1 MSAGGKRGSGG
12 AGGMRGVSGAGGT
25 GAGGTGGPV
34 SGRGGADGVIVAM
47 GGRSLE
53 REISLRSGRRV
64 ERALRALG
72 HSVQVLD
79 ADGDF
84 VARLIERRPD
94 FVFVAM
100 HGRGGED
107 GTLQDLLET
116 LGVPYTGSDPLA
128 SALCMDKMLFKRM
141 LRLHGIPTPAFHSFN
156 ETAFRELGGARTF
169 PRLLAELG
177 LPVVVKPVAQGS
189 AIGIKFVHSAEQLP
203 SAILG
208 AFGYGDRVLVERRI
222 VGRELAVTIVDRA
235 LAPAV
240 AQAAPVTA
248 VGADAR
254 AGAGV
259 AADGPV
265 ALPVVE
271 LFTPESFYS
280 YEAHYTIGQLRM
292 EAPAD
297 LEPAVRERVESVA
310 LASYRLMGC
319 RDFARVDLILDEL
332 GEPQVLEINTIP
344 GLTETGIVTAAA
356 EAAGLTFEQ
365 LVAAIVARA
374 HAA

>member
-1 MSAGGKRGSGG
+1 
-12 AGGMRGVSGAGGT
+12 
-25 GAGGTGGPV
+25 
-34 SGRGGADGVIVAM
+34 
-47 GGRSLE
+47 
-53 REISLRSGRRV
+53 
-64 ERALRALG
+64 
-72 HSVQVLD
+72 VLD

-84 VARLIERRPD
+84 VARVIELQPD

-189 AIGIKFVHSAEQLP
+189 AIGIKFVHTAEQLP

-208 AFGYGDRVLVERRI
+208 AFGYGDRVLVERR
-222 VGRELAVTIVDRA
+222 VAGRELAVTVVDR
-235 LAPAV
+235 
-240 AQAAPVTA
+240 
-248 VGADAR
+248 
-254 AGAGV
+254 
-259 AADGPV
+259 DGGPRV
-265 ALPVVE
+265 LPIVE

-292 EAPAD
+292 ESPAD
-297 LEPAVRERVESVA
+297 LQPAVRERVESVA

-374 HAA
+374 GAA

>member
-1 MSAGGKRGSGG
+1 MSGESAL
-12 AGGMRGVSGAGGT
+12 
-25 GAGGTGGPV
+25 
-34 SGRGGADGVIVAM
+34 VAM

-53 REISLRSGRRV
+53 REVSLRSGRRV
-64 ERALRALG
+64 ERTLRALG
-72 HSVQVLD
+72 YSVQALD

-84 VARLIERRPD
+84 VARVIEREPD

-116 LGVPYTGSDPLA
+116 LAVPYTGSDPLA
-128 SALCMDKMLFKRM
+128 SSLCMDKMLFKRM

-169 PRLLAELG
+169 PRLLAELE
-177 LPVVVKPVAQGS
+177 LPVVVKPIAQGS
-189 AIGIKFVHSAEQLP
+189 AIGIKFVHTPEQLP

-208 AFGYGDRVLVERRI
+208 AFGYGDRVLVERRV
-222 VGRELAVTIVDRA
+222 VGRELAVTILDRA
-235 LAPAV
+235 TALA
-240 AQAAPVTA
+240 AQASAA
-248 VGADAR
+248 AQ
-254 AGAGV
+254 AGSGSGSE
-259 AADGPV
+259 GPV
-265 ALPVVE
+265 ALPIVE

-292 EAPAD
+292 EVPAD

-356 EAAGLTFEQ
+356 EAAGLTFAE
-365 LVAAIVARA
+365 LVAAIVARVC
-374 HAA
+374 AA

>member
-1 MSAGGKRGSGG
+1 MSSGG
-12 AGGMRGVSGAGGT
+12 A
-25 GAGGTGGPV
+25 
-34 SGRGGADGVIVAM
+34 IVAM

-72 HSVQVLD
+72 HSVQALD

-84 VARLIERRPD
+84 VARVIEQQPD

-169 PRLLAELG
+169 PRLLAELE

-222 VGRELAVTIVDRA
+222 VGRELAVTIVDR
-235 LAPAV
+235 
-240 AQAAPVTA
+240 
-248 VGADAR
+248 
-254 AGAGV
+254 
-259 AADGPV
+259 DGGPR
-265 ALPVVE
+265 ALPIVE

-292 EAPAD
+292 ESPAD
-297 LEPAVRERVESVA
+297 VEPAVRERVESVA

-365 LVAAIVARA
+365 LVAAIVTRA
-374 HAA
+374 GAA

>member
-1 MSAGGKRGSGG
+1 M
-12 AGGMRGVSGAGGT
+12 T
-25 GAGGTGGPV
+25 PGP
-34 SGRGGADGVIVAM
+34 AIVAM

-64 ERALRALG
+64 ERALRELG
-72 HSVQVLD
+72 YEVHALD
-79 ADGDF
+79 AGGDF
-84 VARLIERRPD
+84 IDRVLAENPS

-116 LGVPYTGSDPLA
+116 LSIPYTGSDALA

-141 LRLHGIPTPAFHSFN
+141 LRLHSIPTPPFHSFN

-169 PRLLAELG
+169 PRLLEELG

-189 AIGIKFVHSAEQLP
+189 AIGIKFVSTPEQLP

-208 AFGYGDRVLVERRI
+208 AFGYGDRVLVEKRI
-222 VGRELAVTIVDRA
+222 VGRELAVTVMDS
-235 LAPAV
+235 P
-240 AQAAPVTA
+240 Q
-248 VGADAR
+248 
-254 AGAGV
+254 
-259 AADGPV
+259 GPR

-292 EAPAD
+292 EVPAELSD
-297 LEPAVRERVESVA
+297 AVRARVEEVA
-310 LASYRLMGC
+310 LQSYTLMGC
-319 RDFARVDLILDEL
+319 RDFARIDIILDEHD
-332 GEPQVLEINTIP
+332 EPQVLEINTIP
-344 GLTETGIVTAAA
+344 GLTETGIATAAA
-356 EAAGLTFEQ
+356 EAAGMTFSEF
-365 LVAAIVARA
+365 VSAIVHRVS
-374 HAA
+374 

>member
-1 MSAGGKRGSGG
+1 MSD
-12 AGGMRGVSGAGGT
+12 
-25 GAGGTGGPV
+25 GP
-34 SGRGGADGVIVAM
+34 AIVAM

-53 REISLRSGRRV
+53 REISLRSGHRV
-64 ERALRALG
+64 ERALRTLGYSVLALD
-72 HSVQVLD
+72 VD
-79 ADGDF
+79 ADFIDR
-84 VARLIERRPD
+84 VLAEQPR

-169 PRLLAELG
+169 PRLLEELR
-177 LPVVVKPVAQGS
+177 LPAVVKPVAQGS
-189 AIGIKFVHSAEQLP
+189 AIGIKFVTSASQLP

-208 AFGYGDRVLVERRI
+208 AFGYGDRVLVEERI
-222 VGRELAVTIVDRA
+222 VGRELAVTVLDSA
-235 LAPAV
+235 DPA
-240 AQAAPVTA
+240 
-248 VGADAR
+248 
-254 AGAGV
+254 AG
-259 AADGPV
+259 PR

-292 EAPAD
+292 EVPAE
-297 LEPAVRERVESVA
+297 LSPAVRARVEEAA
-310 LASYRLMGC
+310 LRSYTLMGC
-319 RDFARVDLILDEL
+319 RDFARVDIILDGDEV
-332 GEPQVLEINTIP
+332 PQVLEINTIP
-344 GLTETGIVTAAA
+344 GLTETGITTAAA
-356 EAAGLTFEQ
+356 EAAGMSFPELI
-365 LVAAIVARA
+365 AAIVARVLA
-374 HAA
+374 TS

>member
-1 MSAGGKRGSGG
+1 VSAGP
-12 AGGMRGVSGAGGT
+12 A
-25 GAGGTGGPV
+25 
-34 SGRGGADGVIVAM
+34 IVAM

-64 ERALRALG
+64 ERALRELG
-72 HSVQVLD
+72 YEVHALD

-84 VARLIERRPD
+84 IDRLLAESPR

-116 LGVPYTGSDPLA
+116 LAIPYTGSDALA

-141 LRLHGIPTPAFHSFN
+141 LRLHSIPTPAFHSFN

-169 PRLLAELG
+169 PRLLEELG

-189 AIGIKFVHSAEQLP
+189 AIGIKFVATHDQLP

-208 AFGYGDRVLVERRI
+208 AFGYGDRVLVEERV
-222 VGRELAVTIVDRA
+222 VGRELAVTVMDAPEGPRA
-235 LAPAV
+235 LPI
-240 AQAAPVTA
+240 
-248 VGADAR
+248 
-254 AGAGV
+254 
-259 AADGPV
+259 
-265 ALPVVE
+265 VE

-292 EAPAD
+292 EVPAD
-297 LEPAVRERVESVA
+297 LPDDVRARVESVA
-310 LASYRLMGC
+310 LESYTLMGC
-319 RDFARVDLILDEL
+319 RDFARIDLILDER
-332 GEPQVLEINTIP
+332 EQPRVLEINTIP
-344 GLTETGIVTAAA
+344 GLTETGIATAAA
-356 EAAGLTFEQ
+356 EAAGMTFAEF
-365 LVAAIVARA
+365 VAAIVHRVS
-374 HAA
+374 